1 MSRLLEDL
9 RTLSMAEAGVLTLER
24 ETVDPRRIAE
34 DAVEAYRSTADEADV
49 RRETQLKSGYL
60 LNFVK
65 FVEWPPTTPDAPL
78 TLCFLGGAGMRETLE
93 SGIENKRVGSRPLA
107 VRQIQDSGKTE
118 GCNVLYV
125 EEKWALTLAASREP
139 PPPMLTVSDAKGFAR
154 HGGIIELFTNENRLK
169 FIINVDNARRA
180 GLRISSRLLQLAAT
194 VEQERLQK

>member
-1 MSRLLEDL
+1 VRLNSGVRRCALAVSL
-9 RTLSMAEAGVLTLER
+9 LVLGLGTLGHSLPSG
-24 ETVDPRRIAE
+24 
-34 DAVEAYRSTADEADV
+34 ADEADV

-60 LNFVK
+60 LNFVN

-93 SGIENKRVGSRPLA
+93 NGIENKRVGSRPLA
-107 VRQIQDSGKTE
+107 LRQIQDPGKTQ

-125 EEKWALTLAASREP
+125 EEKWALTLATSREP

-154 HGGIIELFTNENRLK
+154 NGGIIELFTNENHLK
-169 FIINVDNARRA
+169 FIINDDNARRA

-194 VEQERLQK
+194 VEREGL

>member
-1 MSRLLEDL
+1 MRRCALAVSLLVLGLGTLGHSRP
-9 RTLSMAEAGVLTLER
+9 SG
-24 ETVDPRRIAE
+24 
-34 DAVEAYRSTADEADV
+34 ADEADV

-107 VRQIQDSGKTE
+107 LRQIQDPGKTQ

-125 EEKWALTLAASREP
+125 EEKWALTLATREP

-154 HGGIIELFTNENRLK
+154 NGGIIELFTNENHLK

-180 GLRISSRLLQLAAT
+180 GLLISSRLLQLAAT
-194 VEQERLQK
+194 VERESL